1 MLYIYFLFFP
11 YSILASD
18 YCSSIQDCYNCS
30 ISANDNTLCSWSSS
44 SCHTNRTRTARY
56 SSSSEWWTYFTSCND
71 TDSNIIHNNYCGDID
86 KAITN
91 KEDNVTIAL
100 PSINGEYGTKNI
112 LCKYIIKNDLK
123 SNNIAIELKNKI
135 NLSFMMYINIF
146 LNNDQTI
153 SKIIENDNFNMI
165 LDKVEQVEVYYYS
178 SRSFSSSPF
187 EISVYTKEKKNN
199 LSLYIAIG
207 IIVLACIACS
217 IFIYCFSKRL
227 SKRPP
232 QENGG
237 NSEQNK
243 KNEAD
248 LIKEQNK
255 KKIEFLLSSSMKPE
269 TYSDYLINK
278 KNDNEEIEVMT
289 ACTICLEDFKNG
301 SQVIETPCYHLYHAK
316 CITNWLYKNVMHP
329 KCPNCNYNL
338 IEIKKEQKSD
348 VMIIQIKKKQSHRN
362 SSVTRISDITSENE
376 IRTNNLI
383 ISQNFSNTNNSNRRR
398 YNHNDYLVNS
408 DRSSGVIGSSTS
420 RVNQDIEG

>member
-1 MLYIYFLFFP
+1 MFV
-11 YSILASD
+11 
-18 YCSSIQDCYNCS
+18 
-30 ISANDNTLCSWSSS
+30 
-44 SCHTNRTRTARY
+44 
-56 SSSSEWWTYFTSCND
+56 WTT
-71 TDSNIIHNNYCGDID
+71 TPI
-86 KAITN
+86 
-91 KEDNVTIAL
+91 
-100 PSINGEYGTKNI
+100 SIN
-112 LCKYIIKNDLK
+112 
-123 SNNIAIELKNKI
+123 
-135 NLSFMMYINIF
+135 
-146 LNNDQTI
+146 
-153 SKIIENDNFNMI
+153 
-165 LDKVEQVEVYYYS
+165 
-178 SRSFSSSPF
+178 
-187 EISVYTKEKKNN
+187 
-199 LSLYIAIG
+199 
-207 IIVLACIACS
+207 
-217 IFIYCFSKRL
+217 FSKRL

-255 KKIEFLLSSSMKPE
+255 KKIEFLLSSSMKSE
-269 TYSDYLINK
+269 TYSEYLINK

-362 SSVTRISDITSENE
+362 ISVTRISDITSENE